1 MNVEESWENRPL
13 YKRTLLTVG
22 AMLAASVGFVGVL
35 TLLTVFIVGRAV
47 GEPSSARSGASD
59 AESSKVDTVPG
70 TGVHPEPKV
79 APKGAPLRPVQMM
92 KSSTA
97 I

>member
-1 MNVEESWENRPL
+1 MEEQPL

-22 AMLAASVGFVGVL
+22 AMLAASVAFVGML
-35 TLLTVFIVGRAV
+35 SLLTVFIVGKAV
-47 GEPSSARSGASD
+47 GEPSSSAI
-59 AESSKVDTVPG
+59 ETSKVDTLPG

-79 APKGAPLRPVQMM
+79 SPKTPPMRPVQAA

>member
-1 MNVEESWENRPL
+1 MTMEEQPL

-22 AMLAASVGFVGVL
+22 AMLAASVAFVGML
-35 TLLTVFIVGRAV
+35 SLLTVFIVGKAV
-47 GEPSSARSGASD
+47 GEPSSPATETSMAD
-59 AESSKVDTVPG
+59 VLPG

-79 APKGAPLRPVQMM
+79 APKTAPMRPIQS